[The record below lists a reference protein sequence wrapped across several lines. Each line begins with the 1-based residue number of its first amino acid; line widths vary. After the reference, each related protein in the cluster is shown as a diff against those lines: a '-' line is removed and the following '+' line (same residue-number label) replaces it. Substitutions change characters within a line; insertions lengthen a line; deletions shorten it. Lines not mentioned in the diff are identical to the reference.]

1 MKICAPLDHDRSR
14 PISALDIWMARKDN
28 LLSHQRWIWGFRR
41 RSTQALKPRTNVT
54 RSPKQRYQWPYK
66 KDWCLPKFVGFYSPQ
81 WSWGKVIF
89 SQVSVILFT
98 GGSASVHARIPH
110 PHPPGPGRYPQDQAP
125 PQDQTTPGIRQAPPP
140 PSIRK
145 APLGPDRHPPGT
157 RPPPGPGRDPP
168 GPGRHPPGSRAYWE
182 IRSTSSA
189 VCILLECNLVL
200 IKLSE
205 VFF

>member
-14 PISALDIWMARKDN
+14 PINALDIWMARKDN

-140 PSIRK
+140 PQYQEGTPRTRETPPWDQTSPRTRQ
-145 APLGPDRHPPGT
+145 APPGT
-157 RPPPGPGRDPP
+157 RQAPPREQSILGDMVNER
-168 GPGRHPPGSRAYWE
+168 
-182 IRSTSSA
+182 A